1 MKRVYFIYTIP
12 AFYTALYQPVMSRYF
27 AAHPELEVRFMMD
40 SSLLLDTLANDAQPT
55 PAVERRL
62 LHCAEFCQQAGA
74 DVIVVGCTAV
84 NTASKK
90 IAPMLD
96 IPLISVDEP
105 MIQKVLADGKKKI
118 AVLSHTPINAMTI
131 QRRLLAEDSSLEVA
145 LFSVAG
151 AADAF
156 NAEDISTYHSL
167 MKAAAEGI
175 SKDFDA
181 IVLGHISAEDVD
193 FSQVSLPVYK
203 TGANCIA
210 AMEAVLAD
218 K

>member
-1 MKRVYFIYTIP
+1 MKRVYFIYTTP
-12 AFYTALYQPVMSRYF
+12 SFYTSLYQPVMSRYF
-27 AAHPELEVRFMMD
+27 ASQPEVEVRFMMD

-62 LHCAEFCQQAGA
+62 LHCAELCQQAGA
-74 DVIVVGCTAV
+74 DLIIVGCTAV

-96 IPLISVDEP
+96 VPLLSVDEP
-105 MIQKVLADGKKKI
+105 MIQKVLSDGKKKI

-131 QRRLLAEDSSLEVA
+131 RRRLLAEDPTLDVSL
-145 LFSVAG
+145 FPVAG

-156 NAEDISTYHSL
+156 ASGDIAAYHSL

-175 SKDFDA
+175 SSDFDA

-193 FSQVSLPVYK
+193 FSQVRLPVYL
-203 TGANCIA
+203 TGSNCIA
-210 AMEAVLAD
+210 AMEAILSG

>member
-1 MKRVYFIYTIP
+1 MKRIYFIYTTP
-12 AFYTALYQPVMSRYF
+12 NFYTALYQPVMSHSFDHR
-27 AAHPELEVRFMMD
+27 EDVEVRFMMD
-40 SSLLLDTLANDAQPT
+40 SSLLLDTLANGAQPT

-62 LHCAEFCQQAGA
+62 LHYAELCQQAGA
-74 DVIVVGCTAV
+74 DLIVVGCTAV

-90 IAPMLD
+90 VASMLD
-96 IPLISVDEP
+96 VPLLSVDEP
-105 MIQKVLADGKKKI
+105 MIQKVLADGKKNI

-131 QRRLLAEDSSLEVA
+131 QRRLLAEDPSLNVA
-145 LFSVAG
+145 LYPVEG

-156 NAEDISTYHSL
+156 NSGDLTTFRSL
-167 MKAAAEGI
+167 MKAAAERI
-175 SKDFDA
+175 PQDFDA

-193 FSQVSLPVYK
+193 FSQVRLPVYP

-210 AMEAVLAD
+210 AMETILSQ

>member
-1 MKRVYFIYTIP
+1 MKRVYFIYTNP
-12 AFYTALYQPVMSRYF
+12 SFYTSLYQPVMSRFF
-27 AAHPELEVRFMMD
+27 AVHPEVEVRFMMD
-40 SSLLLDTLANDAQPT
+40 STLLLDTLANDAQPT

-62 LHCAEFCQQAGA
+62 LHCAELCQQAGA
-74 DVIVVGCTAV
+74 DLIIVGCTAV

-131 QRRLLAEDSSLEVA
+131 QRRLLAEDPSLEVA
-145 LFSVAG
+145 LFPVAG
-151 AADAF
+151 AADAL
-156 NAEDISTYHSL
+156 NAGDIAAYHSL

-175 SKDFDA
+175 SEDFDT

-210 AMEAVLAD
+210 AMEAALAD

>member
-1 MKRVYFIYTIP
+1 MKRIYFIYTTP
-12 AFYTALYQPVMSRYF
+12 TFYNTLYQPVMQDAFGSR
-27 AAHPELEVRFMMD
+27 PDTEVRFMMD

-62 LHCAEFCQQAGA
+62 LHCAELCQQAGA
-74 DVIVVGCTAV
+74 DLIVVGCTAV

-96 IPLISVDEP
+96 IPLLSVDEP

-131 QRRLLAEDSSLEVA
+131 RRRLLAEDPSLEVSM
-145 LFSVAG
+145 FPVEG
-151 AADAF
+151 AAEVFGSGDMA
-156 NAEDISTYHSL
+156 TYHKL
-167 MKAAAEGI
+167 LKEAAEAI
-175 SKDFDA
+175 PADFDA
-181 IVLGHISAEDVD
+181 IVLGHISAENVD
-193 FSQVSLPVYK
+193 FSRVSLPVYR

-210 AMEAVLAD
+210 AMEKILAE
-218 K
+218 

>member
-1 MKRVYFIYTIP
+1 MKRIYFIYTTP
-12 AFYTALYQPVMSRYF
+12 TFYNTLYQPVMQDAFVSR
-27 AAHPELEVRFMMD
+27 PDTEVRFMMD

-62 LHCAEFCQQAGA
+62 LHCAELCQQAGA
-74 DVIVVGCTAV
+74 DLIVVGCTAV

-96 IPLISVDEP
+96 IPLLSVDEP

-131 QRRLLAEDSSLEVA
+131 RRRLLAEDPSLEVSM
-145 LFSVAG
+145 FPVEG
-151 AADAF
+151 AAEVFGPGDLA
-156 NAEDISTYHSL
+156 TYHKL
-167 MKAAAEGI
+167 LKEAAEAI
-175 SKDFDA
+175 PADFDA
-181 IVLGHISAEDVD
+181 IVLGHISAENVD
-193 FSQVSLPVYK
+193 FSRVSLPVYR

-210 AMEAVLAD
+210 AMEKILAE
-218 K
+218 